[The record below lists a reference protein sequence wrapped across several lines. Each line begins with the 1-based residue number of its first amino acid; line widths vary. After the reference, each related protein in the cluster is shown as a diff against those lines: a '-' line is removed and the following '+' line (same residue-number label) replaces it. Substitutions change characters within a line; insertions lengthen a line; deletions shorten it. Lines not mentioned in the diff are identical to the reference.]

1 VEIVRGLEI
10 PSQFLMVYFL
20 VHLRFVGMMFTSPLF
35 LATAMPLPFRFLCA
49 VLLTVAAAGPL
60 GSAAETFS
68 IPLVLFESWISIFV
82 LALRELLIGVSL
94 GLLATLPLTAMQV
107 AGEQIGT
114 AMGISMASV
123 MDPLTQRQTSIV
135 DQLQFLVGLWFYF
148 RWNGHLLMV
157 QSVVESLR
165 LVPLAKLALIPT
177 SDMGVGEWLS
187 SAFHLAIKIVVPF
200 YCALLLADVGLGFLA
215 RTVPQMNIFILGL
228 PIKLA
233 LGFFVLAAALP
244 LTVDM
249 IYEHLERWIAFALS
263 STVAWR

>member
-1 VEIVRGLEI
+1 MRGLEI
-10 PSQFLMVYFL
+10 PSQLLMIYFL
-20 VHLRFVGMMFTSPLF
+20 VHLRFVGMMFTSPVF

-49 VLLTVAAAGPL
+49 VLLTVAAGGAI
-60 GSAAETFS
+60 GSGGENFS
-68 IPLVLFESWISIFV
+68 VPMILFESWVSIFV

-94 GLLATLPLTAMQV
+94 GILTALPLTAMQV

-135 DQLQFLVGLWFYF
+135 DQLQFMVGLWFYF
-148 RWNGHLLMV
+148 RWNGHLLMA
-157 QSVVESLR
+157 QAVVESLR
-165 LVPLAKLALIPT
+165 IVPLAKLSLVPAG
-177 SDMGVGEWLS
+177 DMGLGEWLTA
-187 SAFHLAIKIVVPF
+187 AFHLAMKIVVPF

-233 LGFFVLAAALP
+233 LGFFVLTAALP

-249 IYEHLERWIAFALS
+249 IYEYLERWIGFALS
-263 STVAWR
+263 SVMAWQ

>member
-1 VEIVRGLEI
+1 
-10 PSQFLMVYFL
+10 MAYFL
-20 VHLRFVGMMFTSPLF
+20 LHLRFVGMMFTSPLF

-49 VLLTVAAAGPL
+49 VLLTVAAAGAMDT
-60 GSAAETFS
+60 AAEAVS
-68 IPLVLFESWISIFV
+68 IPMILFGSWVSVFV
-82 LALRELLIGVSL
+82 LALRELLIGVSI
-94 GLLATLPLTAMQV
+94 GLLAALPLTALQI

-135 DQLQFLVGLWFYF
+135 DQLQFMVGLWFYF

-165 LVPLAKLALIPT
+165 LIPLAKLALLPAN
-177 SDMGVGEWLS
+177 DMGLGEWLS
-187 SAFHLAIKIVVPF
+187 QAFRLAIKIVVPF
-200 YCALLLADVGLGFLA
+200 YCALLLADIGLGFLA

-233 LGFFVLAAALP
+233 LGFFVLTVALP

-249 IYEHLERWIAFALS
+249 IYEHMERWIEFALS
-263 STVAWR
+263 SATAWR